1 MITVNDILKE
11 KGNVYYSVKPDTITV
26 DALQLMSD
34 KNVGAL
40 LVVDKEKL
48 IGVFSERDYARKIVL
63 KGKSSLN
70 THVSEFMSTTL
81 HTVSKSTQI
90 ADCMQ
95 LMTDKHV
102 RHLPVI
108 ENDRVCGVVSIGDI
122 VSKIIH
128 DQRKT
133 IEQLENYIIRG

>member
-11 KGNVYYSVKPDTITV
+11 KGSVYYSVKPDTITI

-40 LVVDKEKL
+40 LVVENEKL
-48 IGVFSERDYARKIVL
+48 VGIFSERDYARKIVL
-63 KGKSSLN
+63 KGKSSIN

-81 HTVSKSTQI
+81 YTVFKNTPI

-95 LMTDKHV
+95 LMTDMHV
-102 RHLPVI
+102 RHLPVL
-108 ENDRVCGVVSIGDI
+108 ENEKICGVVSIGDI
-122 VSKIIH
+122 VSRIIH